1 MEISIPVWVLKS
13 LSYITNK
20 KSIWEPARRIYFDL
34 GAASFNDVAFA
45 TDSAV
50 LGICIFKQYS
60 CDDKG
65 QFYIDI
71 DKAKDAIKNK
81 RLYDRVLIEVESP
94 SENEELRVREVFPKQ
109 IKTEIALY
117 DPEQLIKLVKAA
129 KVIARYE
136 KKETGAPYIYHNSYQ
151 AAYVVFPNLK
161 NFIGLIMPVKFFKP
175 LVIPT
180 WLEDYTGY
188 LPKIIEENNKEVKND
203 D

>member
-1 MEISIPVWVLKS
+1 MKISIPVWVLKS

-20 KSIWEPARRIYFDL
+20 KSIWEPAKRIYFDL

-45 TDSAV
+45 TDGAI

-65 QFYIDI
+65 QFYVDI
-71 DKAKDAIKNK
+71 DTVKDAIKNK
-81 RLYDRVLIEVESP
+81 RLYDRVLIEVEPS
-94 SENEELRVREVFPKQ
+94 SENEELRVRGVFPKT
-109 IKTEIALY
+109 IETKIAWY
-117 DPEQLIKLVKAA
+117 DPERLINLMKAA

-136 KKETGAPYIYHNSYQ
+136 KKETGAPYIYHNGYQ

-175 LVIPT
+175 VIKQ
-180 WLEDYTGY
+180 LMSFF
-188 LPKIIEENNKEVKND
+188 LISKIS
-203 D
+203 